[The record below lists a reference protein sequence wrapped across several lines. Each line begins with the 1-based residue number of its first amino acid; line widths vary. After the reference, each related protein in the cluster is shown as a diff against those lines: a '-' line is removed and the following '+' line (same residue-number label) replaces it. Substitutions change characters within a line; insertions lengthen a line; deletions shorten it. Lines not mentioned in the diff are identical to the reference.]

1 MTRWIHEFLNEIR
14 ILVDLYFWYINLA
27 TVITKFQD
35 VKVIRGNLKSWPLY
49 TCYLHECGVAHPV
62 SDVR

>member
-14 ILVDLYFWYINLA
+14 VLVDLYFWYINLA
-27 TVITKFQD
+27 TVITKSQD

-49 TCYLHECGVAHPV
+49 TCYLHECGVGHPV